1 MIYING
7 KMMTNGRLP
16 RYGAVIVETRWLPN
30 LVEIIN
36 DHVKMLPV
44 DWGLTIFTAKENLD
58 FLGELYGHNNV
69 IAIPDITSTADY
81 NKLLTSK
88 WFYEVLPYDEILIF
102 QHDSMLLKKDIMRF
116 VGKGYVG
123 APWKFQER
131 GGNGGLS
138 IRNVDDCI
146 ELLLVKDFDESIH
159 GNEDI
164 FFSNFLKRVAPRPVC
179 EAFSMETIHK
189 TGTTGYHAID
199 KYFSFAEC
207 EQIRT
212 QYGVSAADIEYR
224 HLCRTASDINQH
236 LPLLKGLADFCQTVT
251 EMGVRGVVSTFAFAC
266 SSARTIRSYDINQAP
281 EDRLTIIENNQD
293 DFKFYVDDVL
303 KIDIE
308 PTDLL
313 FIDTLHTYS
322 QLTAELN
329 RHAKNVKKFIV
340 LHDTTTFGFSD
351 EPYEWQTDNIRD
363 NYQVAEQKGL
373 WPAVIQFTADNP
385 DWDIIKKVEY
395 NNGLTVLKRR
405 Y

>member
-1 MIYING
+1 
-7 KMMTNGRLP
+7 MTNGRLP

-30 LVEIIN
+30 IIETIN
-36 DHVKMLPV
+36 DHVKMLPA
-44 DWGLTIFTAKENLD
+44 DWGLTIFTSKENLD
-58 FLGELYGHNNV
+58 FFGEVYGHNNV
-69 IAIPDITSTADY
+69 IAIPEISAAAEY

-88 WFYEVLPYDEILIF
+88 WFYEVLPYDEILVF

-123 APWKFQER
+123 APWKFQDR

-146 ELLLVKDFDESIH
+146 ELLSVKDFDEAIH

-164 FFSNFLKRVAPRPVC
+164 FFSNFLKRVAPREVC
-179 EAFSMETIHK
+179 EAFSMETIFK
-189 TGTTGYHAID
+189 MGTTSYHAID

-212 QYGVSAADIEYR
+212 QYGVSAAEIEYR
-224 HLCRTASDINQH
+224 HLCRTPSDINHH
-236 LPLLKGLADFCQTVT
+236 LPLLKGLADHCHTVT

-266 SSARTIRSYDINQAP
+266 SSARSIISYDINQAP
-281 EDRLTIIENNQD
+281 EDRLEIIRANHD
-293 DFKFYVDDVL
+293 DFHFHVADVL

-308 PTDLL
+308 TTDML

-322 QLTAELN
+322 QLTQELK
-329 RHAKNVKKFIV
+329 RHAKNVRKFIV
-340 LHDTTTFGFSD
+340 LHDTTTFGYSD
-351 EPYEWQTDNIRD
+351 EPYEWQTDNIKE
-363 NYQVAEQKGL
+363 NYKQEELKGL
-373 WPAVIQFTADNP
+373 WPAVIQFVADNP
-385 DWDIIKKVEY
+385 DWDVLKRIEY
-395 NNGLTVLKRR
+395 NNGLTVLTRR